1 MDGVLNLNK
10 PTGMTSHDVVDYLRH
25 AAGQKEVG
33 HAGTLDPSATGVLLC
48 LLGRATRLTPYLQ
61 ELPKK
66 YRGVIQ
72 FGIRTNTQ
80 DAEGEVFYQ
89 KPAPHLT
96 LDQVRAAAEKF
107 KGRILQ
113 IPPMFSAVRLEGKKL
128 HELAR
133 KGQEVLREPRPVQIY
148 RLEIFSFQPGD
159 YPMAE
164 FELECSKGTY
174 VRTLAS
180 DIGDALSVGAHL
192 KQLTRTAVGSF
203 QIEDACTLAEVA
215 DAEGIQQHL
224 IPIADALAHLPR
236 WSPVPAVLERLKHG
250 NFVQAEHPLWTPGGH
265 IVVLDTE
272 GKVALIA
279 RWLPPL
285 LRPVRVIQG

>member
-1 MDGVLNLNK
+1 MDGVLNVDK
-10 PTGMTSHDVVDYLRH
+10 PPTLTSHDVVDALRR
-25 AAGQKEVG
+25 ATGQKEVG
-33 HAGTLDPSATGVLLC
+33 HAGTLDPQATGVLVC

-61 ELPKK
+61 ELPKA

-96 LDQVRAAAEKF
+96 LEQVRAAAQRF

-113 IPPMFSAVRLEGKKL
+113 IPPMFSALRLEGKKL

-133 KGQEVLREPRPVQIY
+133 QGQEVIREPRPVDIY
-148 RLEIFSFQPGD
+148 RLEILSLEPGD
-159 YPMAE
+159 YPTAA
-164 FELECSKGTY
+164 FEVECSKGTY

-180 DIGDALSVGAHL
+180 DIGDALGVGAHL
-192 KQLTRTAVGSF
+192 KQLTRTAVGRF
-203 QIEDACTLAEVA
+203 RLEDAHRLDELT
-215 DAEGIQQHL
+215 DAAAVQARM
-224 IPIADALAHLPR
+224 IPIADALSHLPR
-236 WSPVPAVLERLKHG
+236 WSPTPAVLERLKHG
-250 NFVQAEHPLWTPGGH
+250 NYVQAEHPLWTPGGY
-265 IVVLDTE
+265 VVVTGEE

>member
-1 MDGVLNLNK
+1 MDGVLNIDK
-10 PTGMTSHDVVDYLRH
+10 PPTLTSHDVVDALRR
-25 AAGQKEVG
+25 ATGQKEVG
-33 HAGTLDPSATGVLLC
+33 HAGTLDPQATGVLVC

-61 ELPKK
+61 ELPKA

-96 LDQVRAAAEKF
+96 LEQVRAAAERF

-113 IPPMFSAVRLEGKKL
+113 IPPMFSALRLEGKKL

-133 KGQEVLREPRPVQIY
+133 QGQEVIRQPRPVDIY
-148 RLEIFSFQPGD
+148 RLEILCLTPGD
-159 YPMAE
+159 YPTAA
-164 FELECSKGTY
+164 FEVECSKGTY

-180 DIGDALSVGAHL
+180 DIGDALGVGAHL
-192 KQLTRTAVGSF
+192 KQLTRTAVGHF
-203 QIEDACTLAEVA
+203 RLEDAHQLEAFT
-215 DAEGIQQHL
+215 DAAAVQARM

-236 WSPVPAVLERLKHG
+236 WSPTPAVLERLKHG
-250 NFVQAEHPLWTPGGH
+250 NYVQAEHPLWTPGGY
-265 IVVLDTE
+265 VVVMGDA

>member
-10 PTGMTSHDVVDYLRH
+10 PSGITSHDVIDALRR
-25 AAGQKEVG
+25 ASGQREVG
-33 HAGTLDPSATGVLLC
+33 HAGTLDPLATGVLVC

-61 ELPKK
+61 ELPKA
-66 YRGVIQ
+66 YRGTIQ

-96 LDQVRAAAEKF
+96 LEQVRAAAERF
-107 KGRILQ
+107 KGRIWQ
-113 IPPMFSAVRLEGKKL
+113 IPPMFSALRLEGRKL

-133 KGQEVLREPRPVQIY
+133 EGKEVPREPRPVHIY
-148 RLEIFSFQPGD
+148 KLEILSFQPGD
-159 YPMAE
+159 YPTAE
-164 FELECSKGTY
+164 FEVECSKGTY

-180 DIGDALSVGAHL
+180 DIGDALGVGAYL
-192 KQLTRTAVGSF
+192 KQLTRTAVGKF
-203 QIEDACTLAEVA
+203 RLEDACTLEEVA
-215 DAEGIQQHL
+215 DAESLQRHL
-224 IPIADALAHLPR
+224 IPIADALSHLPH
-236 WSPVPAVLERLKHG
+236 WSPTPAVLERLRHG

-265 IVVLDTE
+265 VAVLDAE

>member
-1 MDGVLNLNK
+1 MDGVVIVNK
-10 PTGMTSHDVVDYLRH
+10 PAGMTSHDLIDHLRRV
-25 AAGQKEVG
+25 AGQREVG
-33 HAGTLDPSATGVLLC
+33 HAGTLDPLATGVLVC
-48 LLGRATRLTPYLQ
+48 LLGRATRLSPYLQ
-61 ELPKK
+61 ELPKA

-96 LDQVRAAAEKF
+96 EEQVRAAAEQF

-133 KGQEVLREPRPVQIY
+133 KGQEVLREPRPVYIY
-148 RLEIFSFQPGD
+148 RLEILGFQGGD
-159 YPMAE
+159 YPTAE
-164 FELECSKGTY
+164 FEVECSKGTY

-180 DIGDALSVGAHL
+180 DIGDALGVGAHL
-192 KQLTRTAVGSF
+192 KQLTRTAVGKF
-203 QIEDACTLAEVA
+203 RHEDACALEELT
-215 DAEGIQQHL
+215 D
-224 IPIADALAHLPR
+224 ADALQQRLISLADALSHLPQ
-236 WSPVPAVLERLKHG
+236 WSPTPAVLERLKHG

-265 IVVLDTE
+265 VVVLDSE
-272 GKVALIA
+272 GKVALMA

>member
-10 PTGMTSHDVVDYLRH
+10 PSELTSHDVIDALRR
-25 AAGQKEVG
+25 ATGQREVG
-33 HAGTLDPSATGVLLC
+33 HAGTLDPQATGVLVC

-61 ELPKK
+61 ELPKS

-96 LDQVRAAAEKF
+96 VDQVRAAAERF

-113 IPPMFSAVRLEGKKL
+113 IPPMFSALKLEGKKL

-133 KGQEVLREPRPVQIY
+133 KGQEVKREPRPVDIY
-148 RLEIFSFQPGD
+148 RLEILGFEPGE
-159 YPMAE
+159 YPTAE
-164 FELECSKGTY
+164 FEVDCSKGTY

-180 DIGDALSVGAHL
+180 DIGDALGVGAYL
-192 KQLTRTAVGSF
+192 KQLTRTAVGRF
-203 QIEDACTLAEVA
+203 RLEDACELSELT
-215 DAEGIQQHL
+215 DAESVQARL
-224 IPIADALAHLPR
+224 IPIAEALAHLPC
-236 WSPVPAVLERLKHG
+236 WSPTPAVLERLKHG
-250 NFVQAEHPLWTPGGH
+250 NYVQAEHPLWTPGGH
-265 IVVLDTE
+265 VVVLDAE

>member
-10 PTGMTSHDVVDYLRH
+10 PAGMTSHDVVDYLRR
-25 AAGQKEVG
+25 AAGQKDVG
-33 HAGTLDPSATGVLLC
+33 HAGTLDPMATGVLIC

-61 ELPKK
+61 ELPKA

-72 FGIRTNTQ
+72 FGVRTNTQ

-96 LDQVRAAAEKF
+96 EEQVHAAAERF

-133 KGQEVLREPRPVQIY
+133 QGQEVLREPRPVHIY
-148 RLEIFSFQPGD
+148 KLEILGFQPGE
-159 YPMAE
+159 YPTAE
-164 FELECSKGTY
+164 FEVECSKGTY

-180 DIGDALSVGAHL
+180 DIGDALGVGAHL
-192 KQLTRTAVGSF
+192 KQLTRTAVGNF
-203 QIEDACTLAEVA
+203 RLEDSCTLEEVA
-215 DAEGIQQHL
+215 DAENLQRRL
-224 IPIADALAHLPR
+224 ISIADALSHLPQ
-236 WSPVPAVLERLKHG
+236 WSPTPAVLERLKHG
-250 NFVQAEHPLWTPGGH
+250 NYVQAEHPLWTPGGH
-265 IVVLDTE
+265 VVVLDSE
-272 GKVALIA
+272 RKVALIA